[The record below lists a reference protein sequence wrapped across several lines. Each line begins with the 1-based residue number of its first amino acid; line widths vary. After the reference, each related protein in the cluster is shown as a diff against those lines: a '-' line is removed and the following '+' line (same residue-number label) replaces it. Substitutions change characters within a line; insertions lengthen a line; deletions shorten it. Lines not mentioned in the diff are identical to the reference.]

1 VVTDLV
7 DRGSGTGS
15 PLSGPTDAA
24 LAELRDGVVDVAVV
38 ELLQRLG
45 RQCTRSSRT
54 NFPPPDGYD
63 WWSDDAVDHLLAD
76 MFARPDAGNPDEGH
90 KFVLDCYARA
100 TDAPSLERL
109 LLRAIENFLKDQARG
124 TERGKLRRRLTGLLQ
139 RDERFSSYADDRWGL
154 AGGSAQPWQGDL
166 ATLERAA
173 FAVRGVDITRLNR
186 AGPTPQATVS
196 ALLTVTEAMLVE
208 AEGSVR
214 TGDLARVIQTRFWLL
229 REEPQFVSFD
239 ENAVVSV
246 DDPDSGDATDVALRA
261 RQVFDGLAEHERQLL
276 PVLAQPQRWRAVSG
290 LGPAVAKATG
300 EALIE
305 KVRLATVDD
314 ADRDDVVM
322 ELVRLCAS
330 ADVAG

>member
-1 VVTDLV
+1 MVTDLV
-7 DRGSGTGS
+7 DRGFGAGL
-15 PLSGPTDAA
+15 PSGPVDAA
-24 LAELRDGVVDVAVV
+24 LVELRDGVVDVAVV
-38 ELLQRLG
+38 ELLRRLG
-45 RQCTRSSRT
+45 RQCTRSSGT
-54 NFPPPDGYD
+54 NFPPPESYD
-63 WWSDDAVDHLLAD
+63 RWSNDAVDHLLAD
-76 MFARPDAGNPDEGH
+76 MFARPDSDNPDEGH

-109 LLRAIENFLKDQARG
+109 LLRAIKNFLKDQAKG

-139 RDERFSSYADDRWGL
+139 RDERYSSYADDRWGL
-154 AGGSAQPWQGDL
+154 AGGPAQPWQGDL

-173 FAVRGVDITRLNR
+173 FAVRGVEITRWNR

-208 AEGSVR
+208 AGGSVR
-214 TGDLARVIQTRFWLL
+214 AGDLARVLQNRFWLL
-229 REEPQFVSFD
+229 REEPQFVTFD
-239 ENAVVSV
+239 ESAVVSV
-246 DDPDSGDATDVALRA
+246 EDPDSGDATDVALRA
-261 RQVFDGLAEHERQLL
+261 RQVFDRLAEPERRLL
-276 PVLAQPQRWRAVSG
+276 PVLAQPQRWRTVSG

-322 ELVRLCAS
+322 ELARLCAS